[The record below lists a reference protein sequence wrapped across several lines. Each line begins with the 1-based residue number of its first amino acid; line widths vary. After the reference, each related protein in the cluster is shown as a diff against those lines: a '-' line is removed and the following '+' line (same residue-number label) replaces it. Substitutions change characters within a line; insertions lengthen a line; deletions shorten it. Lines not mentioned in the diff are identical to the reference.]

1 MIFDS
6 SGATRRA
13 LLGSGVGLATAA
25 WGGMAAAGP
34 RGRGRFDW
42 RLHRPEEAGLSAAGL
57 QGVRASV
64 QKYIDDNQL
73 TGAVTAIVRRNKLVW
88 YEAQGVRDVAT
99 GAPLRKDDLF
109 RMASSTKPLVALCV
123 LMMLEEG
130 RLSLDDK
137 VSRFVPTFKNPRV
150 VVAPE
155 GWVSDF
161 LKIAK
166 DPSIIAKNA
175 ALADK
180 ITFVAARREITIKDL
195 LTHTAGL
202 GAIESFGGPSSVV
215 NKIKSIPDQTLANV
229 VPQLGGA
236 ALDFSPGDRWS
247 YSAVNAF
254 DVLLRIVEIASGQP
268 ADVFMRER
276 LFEPLEMRDTYFNL
290 PTDKADRL
298 VKLYNR
304 DGGTWKPGFSPFGV
318 APTKYFS
325 GAGGLMSTA
334 HDYIQVMQMLYN
346 KGELNG
352 RRILGAQSVALMST
366 NQVGDLFSQS
376 PFGRKGAGFGLGVAV
391 TTDPAAAGDGRGRG
405 AFGWDGAHG
414 TDAWV
419 DPELEL
425 TAAFFVQQPVKDARV
440 AFQKA
445 IRASLKA

>member
-1 MIFDS
+1 M
-6 SGATRRA
+6 
-13 LLGSGVGLATAA
+13 GLATAV

-64 QKYIDDNQL
+64 QKYIDSDQL
-73 TGAVTAIVRRNKLVW
+73 TGAVTVIVRRNKLVW
-88 YEAQGVRDVAT
+88 FEAQGVRDLET
-99 GAPLRKDDLF
+99 REPLRKDDIF

-130 RLSLDDK
+130 KLSLDDK
-137 VSRFVPTFKNPRV
+137 VSRFIPTFKNPRV

-161 LKIAK
+161 MKIAK
-166 DPSIIAKNA
+166 DPSLIAKNA

-195 LTHTAGL
+195 LTHIAGL
-202 GAIESFGGPSSVV
+202 GSIESFGGPSSVV
-215 NKIKSIPDQTLANV
+215 NKIPVNPGETLADV
-229 VPQLGGA
+229 VPRLGGA
-236 ALDFSPGDRWS
+236 VLDFSPGERWS

-254 DVLLRIVEIASGQP
+254 DVLLRIVEITSGQS
-268 ADVFMRER
+268 AEVFMRER

-290 PTDKADRL
+290 PSDKADRL

-318 APTKYFS
+318 APTKYTS
-325 GAGGLMSTA
+325 GAGGLLSTA

-352 RRILGAQSVALMST
+352 RRVIGAQSVALMSS
-366 NQVGDLFSQS
+366 NQVGDLFSQN
-376 PFGRKGAGFGLGVAV
+376 PFGRKGTGFGLGVAV
-391 TTDPAAAGDGRGRG
+391 TTDPTTAQDGRGRG

-419 DPELEL
+419 DPELDL
-425 TAAFFVQQPVKDARV
+425 TAAYFVQQPVKEARV
-440 AFQKA
+440 DFQKA
-445 IRASLKA
+445 IRAALAT